1 MIASAARVFN
11 FFPVKN
17 FLNFSTLK
25 FIAMRSVALVGILFI
40 AAAVNAQKLSLTPQ
54 VGFENS
60 KTSVNYNN
68 LGSFAP
74 LGGEFNPQVSL
85 RLDYRFKQG
94 FGPYLGVSTSR
105 SAVSYSFSDIENG
118 MNMYSATKADM
129 QLRMEAGYQFTTNPI
144 LFNKA
149 KKPSNT
155 SSSKSKSSG
164 KSSCGR
170 SYSYRSSCS
179 KSYAS
184 RSSRCQSKSSTAG
197 KAESKESKNKGGW
210 VRLQPS
216 VGVGFIPSPP
226 ADVVSKTEGGQTTY
240 EYRAGNWNTAFT
252 TGMGF
257 EFGRNKQRLMNV
269 SINYFTGIGNM
280 GKQTITATSGTKTSV
295 ANLESSA
302 SGWNMRIGIPFTL
315 AEKNT
320 SKPKSEKA
328 KKTSCSERVQTE
340 YKSRCRQ

>member
-1 MIASAARVFN
+1 
-11 FFPVKN
+11 
-17 FLNFSTLK
+17 
-25 FIAMRSVALVGILFI
+25 MRRVALVGILFI
-40 AAAVNAQKLSLTPQ
+40 ASAVNAQKLSLTPQ

-60 KTSVNYNN
+60 KTSINYND

-74 LGGEFNPQVSL
+74 LGGELNPQVSL
-85 RLDYRFKQG
+85 RLDYKFKQG

-105 SAVSYSFSDIENG
+105 SVVTYSFTDIESG
-118 MNMYSATKADM
+118 MNLYDATKANM

-155 SSSKSKSSG
+155 STSKTQSSK
-164 KSSCGR
+164 KSSCG
-170 SYSYRSSCS
+170 SYSS
-179 KSYAS
+179 K
-184 RSSRCQSKSSTAG
+184 SSRCQSKTSAAR
-197 KAESKESKNKGGW
+197 KVESKNKGGW

-216 VGVGFIPSPP
+216 VGVGFIPSPK
-226 ADVVSKTEGGQTTY
+226 ADIVTKVEGGQTTY

-257 EFGRNKQRLMNV
+257 EFGRNKQRLLNV
-269 SINYFTGIGNM
+269 SVNYFTGIGNM
-280 GKQTITATSGTKTSV
+280 GKQTVSAVSGTKTSV

-315 AEKNT
+315 AEK
-320 SKPKSEKA
+320 KPAKTKSERT
-328 KKTSCSERVQTE
+328 KKTSCSERVKTE
-340 YKSRCRQ
+340 YKYRCRTQ

>member
-11 FFPVKN
+11 FLPVKN
-17 FLNFSTLK
+17 CLNFSTLK
-25 FIAMRSVALVGILFI
+25 FIAMRSVAVVGILFI

-60 KTSVNYNN
+60 KTSVNYND

-85 RLDYRFKQG
+85 RLDYKFKQG
-94 FGPYLGVSTSR
+94 FGPYLGLSTSR
-105 SAVSYSFSDIENG
+105 SVVSYSFSDIENG
-118 MNMYSATKADM
+118 MNMYSATKGDM

-144 LFNKA
+144 LFNKT

-155 SSSKSKSSG
+155 SSSKSKSSY
-164 KSSCGR
+164 KSSCGS
-170 SYSYRSSCS
+170 SYSYRSNCS
-179 KSYAS
+179 KSYSS
-184 RSSRCQSKSSTAG
+184 RSSHCQSKTSSAKKT
-197 KAESKESKNKGGW
+197 ESKNKGGW

-216 VGVGFIPSPP
+216 VGVGFIPSPLT
-226 ADVVSKTEGGQTTY
+226 DVVSKTEGGQTTY

-269 SINYFTGIGNM
+269 SVNYFTGIGNM

-315 AEKNT
+315 AEKNS
-320 SKPKSEKA
+320 SKPKSEKT
-328 KKTSCSERVQTE
+328 KKTSCSERAQTE